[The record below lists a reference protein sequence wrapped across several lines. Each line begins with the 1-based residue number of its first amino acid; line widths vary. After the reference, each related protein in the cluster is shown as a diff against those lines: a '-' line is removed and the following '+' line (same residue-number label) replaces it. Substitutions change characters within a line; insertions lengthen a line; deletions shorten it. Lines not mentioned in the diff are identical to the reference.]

1 MSPKKRVPL
10 KEIEVISDP
19 KVIKL
24 MMEPTRAAIIK
35 NLAEEPMTVKQL
47 AVRLG
52 KNPGT
57 ILHHIEKMKD
67 PKIGLVVEV
76 RTEQTPTGIVQRYY
90 RARAR
95 EFRLGI
101 KDMIQTDSGVAKF
114 AEDRLMSIVKSLAV
128 FGINIPESQRGE
140 AAELL
145 RELIERENDLIS
157 EIPIMDQDVHDR
169 LSGQDRN
176 DTTRILRRYILDQ
189 DPRYVEL
196 RREWHRLLG
205 HYLKGVKQ

>member
-19 KVIKL
+19 KIIKL

-35 NLAEEPMTVKQL
+35 NLAAEEMTVKQL

-57 ILHHIEKMKD
+57 ILHHIEKLKD
-67 PKIGLVVEV
+67 SKVGLVVEV

-101 KDMIQTDSGVAKF
+101 KGMMQTDGGVAKF
-114 AEDRLMSIVKSLAV
+114 AEDRLKTLVKTLSV
-128 FGINIPESQRGE
+128 YGIKIPESQLEE

-145 RELIERENDLIS
+145 RQTVERENELIS
-157 EIPIMDQDVHDR
+157 DISIIDQDRHDG
-169 LSGQDRN
+169 LSSQDRS
-176 DTTRILRRYILDQ
+176 DATRILRRYILDG
-189 DPRYVEL
+189 DPKYVEL
-196 RREWHRLLG
+196 RTQWHRFLS
-205 HYLKGVKQ
+205 HYNQGA

>member
-19 KVIKL
+19 KTIKL

-35 NLAEEPMTVKQL
+35 NLAKESMTVKQL
-47 AVRLG
+47 SVRLG

-57 ILHHIEKMKD
+57 ILHHIEKLRD

-101 KDMIQTDSGVAKF
+101 KGMMQTDSGVAKF
-114 AEDRLMSIVKSLAV
+114 AEDRLKTLVKTLSV
-128 FGINIPESQRGE
+128 FGIKIPESQQAE

-145 RELIERENDLIS
+145 RQLVERENAVIS
-157 EIPIMDQDVHDR
+157 NIPIIDQSAHDK
-169 LSGQDRN
+169 LASQDRT
-176 DTTRILRRYILDQ
+176 DATRILRRYILDR
-189 DPRYVEL
+189 DPKFVEL
-196 RREWHRLLG
+196 RREWHRFLS
-205 HYLKGVKQ
+205 HYNQGA

>member
-35 NLAEEPMTVKQL
+35 LLASNEMTVKQL
-47 AVRLG
+47 ATELG

-57 ILHHIEKMKD
+57 ILHHIEKLK
-67 PKIGLVVEV
+67 KAGILVEV
-76 RTEQTPTGIVQRYY
+76 RTQQTPTGIVQRYY

-95 EFRLGI
+95 EYRLGI
-101 KDMIQTDSGVAKF
+101 KEMMQTDNGVAKF
-114 AEDRLMSIVKSLAV
+114 AEDRLNSIVRTLAV
-128 FGINIPESQRGE
+128 YGIEIPETQL
-140 AAELL
+140 AEGAKLL

-157 EIPIMDQDVHDR
+157 NMPIIDQQAHDK
-169 LSGQDRN
+169 LSKQDRI
-176 DTTRILRRYILDQ
+176 DATRILRRILFKK
-189 DPRYVEL
+189 L
-196 RREWHRLLG
+196 
-205 HYLKGVKQ
+205 

>member
-1 MSPKKRVPL
+1 

-35 NLAEEPMTVKQL
+35 NLAQEEMTVKQL
-47 AVRLG
+47 AVKLG

-57 ILHHIEKMKD
+57 ILHHIEKLKD
-67 PKIGLVVEV
+67 PKVGLVVEV

-101 KDMIQTDSGVAKF
+101 KDMMQPDSGVAKF
-114 AEDRLMSIVKSLAV
+114 AEDRLKSIVKSLSV
-128 FGINIPESQRGE
+128 FGISIPESQQDE
-140 AAELL
+140 AAEMLKQI
-145 RELIERENDLIS
+145 IERENALIS
-157 EIPIMDQDVHDR
+157 DIAIIDQSSHDK
-169 LSGQDRN
+169 LSKQDRA
-176 DTTRILRRYILDQ
+176 DTTRILRRYVLDQ
-189 DPRYVEL
+189 DPKYVEL
-196 RREWHRLLG
+196 RREWHRFLS
-205 HYLKGVKQ
+205 HFNKGA

>member
-19 KVIKL
+19 KAIKL
-24 MMEPTRAAIIK
+24 MMEPTRAAILK
-35 NLAEEPMTVKQL
+35 NLANESMTVKQL
-47 AVRLG
+47 SVRLG

-57 ILHHIEKMKD
+57 ILHHIEKLKD

-101 KDMIQTDSGVAKF
+101 KGMMQTDGGVAKF
-114 AEDRLMSIVKSLAV
+114 AEDRLKTLVRTLSV
-128 FGINIPESQRGE
+128 FGISIPESQQAE
-140 AAELL
+140 AAEML
-145 RELIERENDLIS
+145 RELVERENAVIS
-157 EIPIMDQDVHDR
+157 EMPIIDQDGHDK
-169 LSGQDRN
+169 LSSQDRT
-176 DTTRILRRYILDQ
+176 DATRILRRYILDR
-189 DPRYVEL
+189 DPKYVEL
-196 RREWHRLLG
+196 RREWHRFLS
-205 HYLKGVKQ
+205 HYNQGA

>member
-1 MSPKKRVPL
+1 MSPKKRVAL

-35 NLAEEPMTVKQL
+35 NLAEQPMTVKQL
-47 AVRLG
+47 AVKLG

-57 ILHHIEKMKD
+57 ILHHIEKLKD
-67 PKIGLVVEV
+67 PKVGLVVEV

-101 KDMIQTDSGVAKF
+101 KDMMQPDSGVAKF
-114 AEDRLMSIVKSLAV
+114 AEDRLKSIVNSLSV
-128 FGINIPESQRGE
+128 FGISIPESQQDE
-140 AAELL
+140 AAEML
-145 RELIERENDLIS
+145 RELIERENALIS
-157 EIPIMDQDVHDR
+157 DIAIEDQASHDK
-169 LSGQDRN
+169 LSKQDRA
-176 DTTRILRRYILDQ
+176 DTTRILRRYVLDQ
-189 DPRYVEL
+189 DPKYVEL
-196 RREWHRLLG
+196 RREWHRFLS
-205 HYLKGVKQ
+205 HYNKGA